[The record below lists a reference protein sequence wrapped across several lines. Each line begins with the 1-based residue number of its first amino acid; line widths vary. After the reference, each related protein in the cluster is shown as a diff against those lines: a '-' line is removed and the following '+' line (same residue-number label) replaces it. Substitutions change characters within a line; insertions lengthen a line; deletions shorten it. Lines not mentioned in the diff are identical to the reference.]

1 MISGEHC
8 FLRHI
13 NRNKSLP
20 LPICPSDVSEGA
32 AAGICYQRQH
42 CVCQKA
48 VFTNVNNASV
58 FSYYRRCNN
67 VGETF
72 TIMVEGFMRLPSAN
86 RRSADLFAE
95 ATLWVRMKHIPVT
108 VQHEDKEFTFKGT

>member
-1 MISGEHC
+1 MPEG
-8 FLRHI
+8 
-13 NRNKSLP
+13 SLSP
-20 LPICPSDVSEGA
+20 GARRGSRGPASE
-32 AAGICYQRQH
+32 
-42 CVCQKA
+42 V
-48 VFTNVNNASV
+48 
-58 FSYYRRCNN
+58 RRCNN